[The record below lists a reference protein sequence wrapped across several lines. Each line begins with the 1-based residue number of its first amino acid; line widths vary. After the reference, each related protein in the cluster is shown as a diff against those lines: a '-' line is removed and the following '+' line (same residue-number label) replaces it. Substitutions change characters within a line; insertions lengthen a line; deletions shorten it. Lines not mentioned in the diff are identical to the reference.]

1 MQSYVHFV
9 SSESTFKTFGETVS
23 NYIQGMCPGTSDEE
37 IQEKM
42 LKMWSVL
49 ECEPMFLLETKK

>member
-9 SSESTFKTFGETVS
+9 SYESTFKTFGETVS
-23 NYIQGMCPGTSDEE
+23 NYIHGVFPDTTDDE
-37 IQEKM
+37 IQEQM

-49 ECEPMFLLETKK
+49 ECEPMFRLETKK